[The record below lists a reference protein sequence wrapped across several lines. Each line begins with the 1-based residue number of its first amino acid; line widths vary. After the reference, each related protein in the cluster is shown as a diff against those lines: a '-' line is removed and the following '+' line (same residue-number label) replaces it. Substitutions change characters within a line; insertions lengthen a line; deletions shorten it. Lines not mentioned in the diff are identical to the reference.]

1 MKWPHAKVFH
11 VWLCCRCMIIKVVSA
26 LILDLGQKVYK
37 AVINDTTLP
46 STQLFTVNVMGAT
59 SYGIGGEMMNGFAI
73 DEQTGVVST
82 TQQLDVGR
90 YEFIITAQ
98 SGSLPADITLSLF
111 VGLVDV
117 LSTSRS

>member
-11 VWLCCRCMIIKVVSA
+11 VRLCCRCMIIKVVSA

-46 STQLFTVNVMGAT
+46 STQLFTVNVMVAT
-59 SYGIGGEMMNGFAI
+59 SYGIGGEMMDGFAI